1 MMDERNTEGV
11 EEAPLNLGGA
21 LGAFEPG
28 APLIDGGDV
37 DLAVTSGWRLAIRS
51 FAENKLAL
59 VGLGILVFFILFC
72 YVGPHVYYS
81 NQLSG
86 NVLNSDLPPGP
97 GHPLG
102 TDNNGYD
109 ELGRLMVGGQ
119 AALEIGFFAALIATV
134 IGSLYGAIS
143 GLVGGILDG
152 VMMRVVD
159 VILSIPYLLIV
170 LIVATRYSG
179 TVLSL
184 SLILGLFAWLVPARL
199 IRGEVLSLRV
209 RDFVSA
215 AKVMGS
221 GRSRLIFRHL
231 LPNALSV
238 VIVNITFQVADAI
251 IAIALLGFLGFGLQ
265 YPHVDWGDMLSTANT
280 ALGNGYWWLVYPVG
294 ISLILVVMACNF
306 IGNALRDSVD
316 VRLRRR

>member
-1 MMDERNTEGV
+1 MIDNHERADEPYEPP
-11 EEAPLNLGGA
+11 EELGGA
-21 LGAFEPG
+21 LEGANLASPVYD
-28 APLIDGGDV
+28 AGD
-37 DLAVTSGWRLAIRS
+37 LGELTSGWKLALKS
-51 FAENKLAL
+51 FAENKLAIA
-59 VGLGILVFFILFC
+59 GFAIILFFILFC
-72 YVGPHVYYS
+72 YVGPHVYHT
-81 NQLSG
+81 NQIAG
-86 NVLNSDLPPGP
+86 NVLNSDLPPGA

-109 ELGRLMVGGQ
+109 ELGRLMIGGQ
-119 AALEIGFFAALIATV
+119 AALEIGFFAAAIATV

-143 GLVGGILDG
+143 GLIGGFLDG
-152 VMMRVVD
+152 LLMRIVD
-159 VILSIPYLLIV
+159 VILAIPYLLIV
-170 LIVATRYSG
+170 LIIATRWRG

-199 IRGEVLSLRV
+199 IRGEVLTLRV

-215 AKVMGS
+215 ARVMGGS
-221 GRSRLIFRHL
+221 RRRLIFKHL

-251 IAIALLGFLGFGLQ
+251 IVVALLGFLGFGLE
-265 YPHVDWGDMLSTANT
+265 YPHVDWGDMLANANT

-306 IGNALRDSVD
+306 IGNALRDAVD